1 MYITRKENYT
11 MVDREPLQP
20 TAPRYLKGQA
30 RSMYEKLVPLLNARG
45 TTSIS
50 QSIVEQYCQT
60 WQISRLAF
68 DEIQEFGITNA
79 DGKKTGAVTTYESA
93 TKNLRGLASDLGL
106 SPQAMVNLQ
115 KLIIESSNSDEDAGL
130 SFKERFDKMEF

>member
-1 MYITRKENYT
+1 MADENS
-11 MVDREPLQP
+11 LQP
-20 TAPRYLKGQA
+20 TAPRYLTGKA
-30 RSMYEKLVPLLNARG
+30 KSLYEVIVPLLASRG
-45 TTSIS
+45 TGKLS

-60 WQISRLAF
+60 WQISRQAY

-106 SPQAMVNLQ
+106 TPQAMVNLQ
-115 KLIIESSNSDEDAGL
+115 KLIIDSDDDEDTR
-130 SFKERFDKMEF
+130 SFAEKAQDIKF

>member
-1 MYITRKENYT
+1 
-11 MVDREPLQP
+11 MVDENKLQP
-20 TAPRYLKGQA
+20 TAPRYLSGQA
-30 RSMYEKLVPLLNARG
+30 RSMYEAIVPLLTTRG
-45 TTSIS
+45 TGKLS

-60 WQISRLAF
+60 WQISRRAY

-106 SPQAMVNLQ
+106 TPQAMVNLQ
-115 KLIIESSNSDEDAGL
+115 KLIIDSDDDEDTR
-130 SFKERFDKMEF
+130 SFAEKAQDIKF

>member
-1 MYITRKENYT
+1 MAEENS
-11 MVDREPLQP
+11 LQP
-20 TAPRYLKGQA
+20 TAPRYLTGKA
-30 RSMYEKLVPLLNARG
+30 KSLYEVIVPLLASRG
-45 TTSIS
+45 TGKLS

-60 WQISRLAF
+60 WQISRQAY

-106 SPQAMVNLQ
+106 TPQAMVNLQ
-115 KLIIESSNSDEDAGL
+115 KLIIDSDDDEDTR
-130 SFKERFDKMEF
+130 SFAEKAQDIKF

>member
-68 DEIQEFGITNA
+68 DEIQANGITI
-79 DGKKTGAVTTYESA
+79 DGKKNPAVTTYESA
-93 TKNLRGLASDLGL
+93 VKNLRGLSNDLGL

-115 KLIIESSNSDEDAGL
+115 KLITDSSNSDEDAGL